1 MAAPRSA
8 ENNPLATKAGTD
20 IADGL
25 VELIAEHV
33 EQLAARV
40 GPEKTDVGDLAG
52 VARVAIYQSL
62 LDALP
67 ARIQQLAR
75 SSVDD
80 YSKPELALA
89 CPAVARWRNSPRCP
103 V

>member
-40 GPEKTDVGDLAG
+40 GPEMTDVGDLAG

-80 YSKPELALA
+80 YLEAGAGAGLSGRGALA
-89 CPAVARWRNSPRCP
+89 ELTAVS